1 MDEYIISL
9 LSMDELA
16 AAIGA
21 RIIHPHERRFRHVTT
36 DSRTITDDSL
46 FVALK
51 GERFDAHDFIT
62 QVIQS
67 GGPAAIVSREL
78 DVPESFTLFV
88 VDDVLSAFGKLAF
101 AILQKRRTLGNFTT
115 YGITGSNGKT
125 TTKEILS
132 TLLEGAGH
140 HVLKT
145 QGNHNNFVG
154 LPMTVMMLK
163 TTHDIAVL
171 EMGTNAPGEIRYL
184 SDIGRPDIGII
195 TGVGPAH
202 IEHFGSLQGVANAK
216 GELLHATGL
225 KKIILPSVLQKYYLS
240 CIPDSVEAIWC
251 GDNTPISADQVQL
264 SAVDTQFVLNDSADP
279 AQIRHFHVHLPLIGA
294 HNISNFLVAYTAVRD
309 AFHSALDLN
318 NACKSIK
325 LPSGRLERRIS
336 ADNIVF
342 LHDAYNANPAS
353 MEQAL
358 LLVSKISNKDERC
371 IILGIMGELGPQSPD
386 FHREI
391 GKLAGKIG
399 ARKMLFVGDFAN
411 DYRVGATESGMDS
424 NDIRCVSN
432 DDLESGINWLKPSLN
447 PGMLCLV
454 KGSRSAKLERV
465 LDFFNM

>member
-9 LSMDELA
+9 FSMDELA

-21 RIIHPHERRFRHVTT
+21 RIIHPHEQRFQNVTT
-36 DSRTITDDSL
+36 DSRQVTRNSL

-51 GERFDAHDFIT
+51 GERFDAHDFIG
-62 QVIQS
+62 QVVQS
-67 GGPAAIVSREL
+67 GGTAAIVAREL
-78 DVPESFTLFV
+78 DVPETFTLFV
-88 VDDVLSAFGKLAF
+88 VDDVLTAFGSLA
-101 AILQKRRTLGNFTT
+101 AAVLEKRRSLGNFTT

-140 HVLKT
+140 QVLKT

-163 TTHDIAVL
+163 SSHDIAVL
-171 EMGTNAPGEIRYL
+171 EMGTNAPGEIQYL
-184 SDIGRPDIGII
+184 SNIGRPDIGLI

-202 IEHFGSLQGVANAK
+202 IEHFGSLEGVAKAK
-216 GELLHATGL
+216 GELLHAPGL
-225 KKIILPSVLQKYYLS
+225 KKIVLPSVLQKYYLS
-240 CIPDSVEAIWC
+240 NIPASVEVLWC
-251 GDNTPISADQVQL
+251 GDNTAINADHVEL
-264 SAVDTQFVLNDSADP
+264 SAIDTQFVLNDDTDP
-279 AQIRHFHVHLPLIGA
+279 HHPRHFGVHLPLIGA

-309 AFHSALDLN
+309 AYSSAQSLN
-318 NACKSIK
+318 DACKSIK
-325 LPSGRLERRIS
+325 LPSGRLERRLT

-358 LLVSKISNKDERC
+358 LLISKISKKDDRC
-371 IILGIMGELGPQSPD
+371 IILGLMGELGPQSPV
-386 FHREI
+386 FHHDI
-391 GKLAGKIG
+391 GLLAGKTG
-399 ARKMLFVGDFAN
+399 ARKMLFVGDFAD
-411 DYRVGATESGMDS
+411 DYRSGAVEGGMNQD
-424 NDIRCVSN
+424 DICCVSN
-432 DDLESGINWLKPSLN
+432 DDLEKGISWLKPALN

-465 LDFFNM
+465 LDFFK